1 MRSDNVLAREM
12 TEKRR
17 IALNMIATY
26 GRSLY
31 ALVIGLCCGRWA
43 LMALGKSDFGLIG
56 LIGGMT
62 AFVSFLN
69 SILASAVGRFYAV
82 KVGEAKVAKS
92 VETGVDECRKWFNTA
107 LSIHS
112 VVPVFLVVVGY
123 PIGVWLVRH
132 FLEIP
137 VDRIEPCITVWR
149 FTCVTCFVA
158 MFNVPFQA
166 MYTAKQ
172 EIAELTIYSF
182 ATTTCNAI
190 FLYYMISHPG
200 FWLVRYAGWM
210 CIVGIVPQLI
220 IAVRAMLKYHECRFV
235 KDYLWNLDQYR
246 QLLRFVIA
254 QFWSNF
260 SSVFSSQGQAILV
273 NKYMGA
279 SYNASM
285 SLGNSIASQ
294 SLTLSSSL
302 DAAFWPAIMN
312 KAGEG
317 DWHGVKKLC
326 YMSMRISTMLVLVFA
341 VPLAIE
347 IREVLKLWLV
357 TPPDFTAEICII
369 ILIRAVF
376 ERMTVAYST
385 AIYGL
390 GKGVMKYSWTVGW
403 AGICTVFVSWLFFA
417 LGFKMWSIIIG
428 LSVSK
433 LITVGVRLWMG
444 RYLIGFGFWR
454 WAREVF
460 MPVFVLTV
468 IMIAGGCCVRLVMN
482 ASFVRVVVTTLACE
496 VLFLPACWFLIF
508 NQTEREYVENRIG
521 RLMSK
526 RNGA

>member
-1 MRSDNVLAREM
+1 M

-31 ALVIGLCCGRWA
+31 ALVVGLCCGRWA

-92 VETGVDECRKWFNTA
+92 VEAGIDECRKWFNTA

-123 PIGVWLVRH
+123 PIGTWLVRH

-149 FTCVTCFVA
+149 FTCATCFVA

-190 FLYYMISHPG
+190 FLYYMITHPG

-210 CIVGIVPQLI
+210 CIVGVVPQLI
-220 IAVRAMLKYHECRFV
+220 IAVRAMLKYHECRFA
-235 KDYLWNLDQYR
+235 KDYLWNLERYR
-246 QLLRFVIA
+246 QLLRFVVA

-273 NKYMGA
+273 NKYMGS

-285 SLGNSIASQ
+285 SLGNTIASQ
-294 SLTLSSSL
+294 SLTLASSL
-302 DAAFWPAIMN
+302 DAAFWPAITN

-317 DWHGVKKLC
+317 DRDGVKKLC
-326 YMSMRISTMLVLVFA
+326 YMSMRLSTVLVLVFA
-341 VPLAIE
+341 VPLAME
-347 IREVLKLWLV
+347 IQEVLRLWLV
-357 TPPDFTAEICII
+357 NPPDFTAEICLIL
-369 ILIRAVF
+369 LIRAVF
-376 ERMTVAYST
+376 ERMTMAYAT
-385 AIYGL
+385 AIYGY
-390 GKGVMKYSWTVGW
+390 GKGMMKYSWTVGW
-403 AGICTVFVSWLFFA
+403 AGICTVLVSWMFFA
-417 LGFKMWSIIIG
+417 LGLKMWSIVIG

-444 RYLIGFGFWR
+444 RYLIGFGFLR
-454 WAREVF
+454 WMREVF
-460 MPVFVLTV
+460 FPVAFSSAIMVL
-468 IMIAGGCCVRLVMN
+468 GGVGVRLAMQ
-482 ASFVRVVVTTLACE
+482 ASFARILVTVLVCE
-496 VLFLPACWFLIF
+496 VLFVPTCWFLMF
-508 NQTEREYVENRIG
+508 KQAERNYLLRKIG
-521 RLMSK
+521 RFLPI
-526 RNGA
+526 RNQP

>member
-1 MRSDNVLAREM
+1 M
-12 TEKRR
+12 TERRR
-17 IALNMIATY
+17 IILNMFATY

-62 AFVSFLN
+62 GFVTFLN

-82 KVGEAKVAKS
+82 KVGEARVAKS
-92 VETGVDECRKWFNTA
+92 VETGVEECRKWFNTA

-112 VVPVFLVVVGY
+112 IVPVVLVLIGY
-123 PIGVWLVRH
+123 PVGVWMVRH

-137 VDRIEPCITVWR
+137 LDRIDSCVVVWR
-149 FTCVTCFVA
+149 FTCATCFVA

-182 ATTTCNAI
+182 ATTTLNAL
-190 FLYYMISHPG
+190 FLYYMISNPG

-210 CIVGIVPQLI
+210 CIVGVVPQLV
-220 IAVRAMLKYHECRFV
+220 IAVRAVFKYRECRLV
-235 KDYLWNLDQYR
+235 RGYLWNTGRYR
-246 QLLRFVIA
+246 QLMRFVVA

-260 SSVFSSQGQAILV
+260 SSVFSTQGQAILV

-302 DAAFWPAIMN
+302 DAAFWPAITN
-312 KAGEG
+312 KTGEG
-317 DWHGVKKLC
+317 DVDGVKKLC

-341 VPLAIE
+341 VPLALE
-347 IREVLKLWLV
+347 IHEVLRLWLV
-357 TPPDFTAEICII
+357 TPPDFTAEICLIL
-369 ILIRAVF
+369 LIRAVF
-376 ERMTVAYST
+376 ERMTMAYAT
-385 AIYGL
+385 AIYGF
-390 GKGVMKYSWTVGW
+390 GKGMMKYSWTVGW
-403 AGICTVFVSWLFFA
+403 AGICTVFVSWFFFA
-417 LGFKMWSIIIG
+417 LGFRMWSIVIG
-428 LSVSK
+428 LAVSK

-444 RYLIGFGFWR
+444 RYLIGFGFWH
-454 WAREVF
+454 WIREVF
-460 MPVFVLTV
+460 LPVAMLSGVMV
-468 IMIAGGCCVRLVMN
+468 AGGFCVRLAMQV
-482 ASFVRVVVTTLACE
+482 SFGRIVATTLVCE
-496 VLFLPACWFLIF
+496 ALFLPACWFFLF
-508 NQTEREYVENRIG
+508 KQAERNFIMNRVG
-521 RLMSK
+521 RLLPK
-526 RNGA
+526 RKVA